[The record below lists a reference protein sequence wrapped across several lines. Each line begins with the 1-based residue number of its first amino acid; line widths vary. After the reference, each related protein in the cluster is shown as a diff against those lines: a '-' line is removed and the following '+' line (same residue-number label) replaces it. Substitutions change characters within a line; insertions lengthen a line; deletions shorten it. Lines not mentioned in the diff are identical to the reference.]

1 MHLPRRFLAPLTL
14 STLTLSTLLAP
25 STPRAQPQ
33 PAPGRPVT
41 LFAWSAVEPLL
52 RPEIA
57 AFERASQRRLRLLHL
72 PWAAYREAL
81 ASRLMGE
88 AEIDV
93 CAMSDLWLPEF
104 AHRGWLAPLDGL
116 PGAEAIAAETR
127 PACNQGMTWRGR
139 RYGVPYYTDS
149 IVFLCNRAILDRA
162 GIAAPPESWDEVV
175 DQSLFLQ
182 RRGLVRHAL
191 ALPLAPDPWL
201 TEILTALVYAFGGS
215 HVDADLDPVM
225 QEEDRGAVR
234 AMRFLRDAIHRDGIL
249 PPTTP
254 RLSEP
259 DILDAMADGEAAFCL
274 APSYRLR
281 SLNDPAQ
288 SAVAGSIRVA
298 MMPRG
303 GPRGT
308 QESCGWVRFFA
319 VTPSALASAPRRAG
333 VEAVMAFLAG
343 QGPGEPH
350 AMQKTLLLEGGLPFC
365 ALPLLADPAVEAEQ
379 ARWSGD
385 SAILRRQAA
394 LSRPKDLISPWLS
407 DWIRATAPDVAAML
421 AGQAAPEDALPRMAA
436 AWATLKASH
445 G

>member
-1 MHLPRRFLAPLTL
+1 MTLRPTRRALAPLAL
-14 STLTLSTLLAP
+14 ATLLAP
-25 STPRAQPQ
+25 ATPRAQTQ
-33 PAPGRPVT
+33 PGSGRPVT

-52 RPEIA
+52 RPEIP

-72 PWAAYREAL
+72 PWAAYRDAL
-81 ASRLMGE
+81 AARLMGE

-104 AHRGWLAPLDGL
+104 AHRGWLAPLDDL
-116 PGAEAIAAETR
+116 PGADAIAAETR

-162 GIAAPPESWDEVV
+162 GIAAPPESWEEVV
-175 DQSLFLQ
+175 EQSLFLQ

-191 ALPLAPDPWL
+191 ALPLAADPWL
-201 TEILTALVYAFGGS
+201 MEILTALVYAFGGT
-215 HVDADLDPVM
+215 HVDADFDPVM
-225 QEEDRGAVR
+225 QDPDRGAVR

-249 PPTTP
+249 PPTAP
-254 RLSEP
+254 QLAEP
-259 DILDAMADGEAAFCL
+259 DILEAMADGEAAFCL

-288 SAVAGSIRVA
+288 SAVAGAIRVA

-308 QESCGWVRFFA
+308 QESCSWVRFFA
-319 VTPSALASAPRRAG
+319 ATPTAMAAPPRRAG
-333 VEAVMAFLAG
+333 VEAALAFLAG
-343 QGPGEPH
+343 HGPGDRYP
-350 AMQKTLLLEGGLPFC
+350 MQKSLLLEGGLPFC
-365 ALPLLADPAVEAEQ
+365 ALPLLEDPAVEAAQ

-385 SAILRRQAA
+385 SAILRRQAV
-394 LSRPKDLISPWLS
+394 LSRPKDLLAPWLS
-407 DWIRATAPDVAAML
+407 DWMRSATPRIMAML
-421 AGQAAPEDALPRMAA
+421 SGAEAPEDALPRMAT
-436 AWATLKASH
+436 AWAALKASH